1 MEINFG
7 NFQYILLGLL
17 YRKTLRLSKRR
28 ICEGREVAVGLGWEV
43 SLSKDVKMGTF
54 TLKTNLRVQ
63 PINFLFCSHI
73 QLYGYL
79 DIKVF
84 LKNYSSVKS
93 NILLKMWSYE
103 NVFYRELDLC
113 CISFS
118 FPYFMNG
125 KSNHYTRVNVP
136 LRIVLPKTVLSG

>member
-7 NFQYILLGLL
+7 NFLYILLGLL

-54 TLKTNLRVQ
+54 TLKTTLRVQ

-93 NILLKMWSYE
+93 NILLKM
-103 NVFYRELDLC
+103 
-113 CISFS
+113 
-118 FPYFMNG
+118 
-125 KSNHYTRVNVP
+125 
-136 LRIVLPKTVLSG
+136 